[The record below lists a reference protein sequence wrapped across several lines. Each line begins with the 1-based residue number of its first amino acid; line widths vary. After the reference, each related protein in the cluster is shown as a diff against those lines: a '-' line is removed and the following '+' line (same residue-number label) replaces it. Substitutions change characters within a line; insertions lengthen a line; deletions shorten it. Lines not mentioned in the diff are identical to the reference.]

1 MSDDD
6 TTSTEAPTR
15 RDYLRYSAALGAA
28 SLVAGC
34 SGGGSTAT
42 APAADTERPTDDPT
56 ATPPDT
62 ATQSPTATE
71 TATTEDTSY
80 TVEMAPAGEV
90 TFDAVPE
97 TWMSYFSTYGDMGI
111 ALGQHD
117 GQEAAIFAR
126 NWPTQFFEYLPG
138 VDVSFES
145 VEQVWADGG
154 IGKEAFYELDCDVH
168 LMDPN
173 FIQLLDDS
181 WETDDFEEVRTEIGP
196 VLGIV
201 IRLRQGDWHDYEYY
215 SLYEAFE
222 KVATVFQERERY
234 EALQSVHDE
243 FVADV
248 RSRLPAESER
258 PEVGLLSV
266 NDEFEKGTFSL
277 YTVAAGNGKKQYQDL
292 GMNDAFEDLDPQA
305 AKDVDWEVLLD
316 IDPDILVFQYAVSHV
331 SAETFDGKKEVLR
344 DSDLG
349 SQLTAVRNDRLYPG
363 GTAYQ
368 GPIINLFQT
377 EMAAKQFY
385 PEEFGEWNGYETF
398 ADESN
403 WLFDHQRVAD
413 IVNGDI

>member
-1 MSDDD
+1 MTDD
-6 TTSTEAPTR
+6 TTSTDAPTR
-15 RDYLRYSAALGAA
+15 RDYLKYSAVLSGG
-28 SLVAGC
+28 LLAGC
-34 SGGGSTAT
+34 RGGESTAT
-42 APAADTERPTDDPT
+42 APAADNETPGEPT
-56 ATPPDT
+56 ATPSDT
-62 ATQSPTATE
+62 ATQSATTTE
-71 TATTEDTSY
+71 TATAGDTSY

-90 TFDAVPE
+90 AFDAVPE
-97 TWMSYFSTYGDMGI
+97 TWMTYFSTYGDMGI

-117 GQEAAIFAR
+117 GQEAAIFAQ

-138 VDVSFES
+138 VDVSFAD
-145 VEQVWADGG
+145 VEQIWADGA
-154 IGKEAFYELDCDVH
+154 IGKETFYELDCDVH

-181 WETDDFEEVRTEIGP
+181 WETDDFEEVATEIGP
-196 VLGIV
+196 IIGNV

-222 KVATVFQERERY
+222 KVAAVFRERERY
-234 EALQSVHDE
+234 EALKSVHDE

-248 RSRLPAESER
+248 QARLPPESER

-266 NDEFEKGTFSL
+266 NDEFETGTLSL
-277 YTVAAGNGKKQYQDL
+277 YKVAAGNGKKQYQDL
-292 GMNDAFEDLDPQA
+292 GMNDAFEDLDPQT

-316 IDPDILVFQYAVSHV
+316 IDPDILVLQYAVSHV
-331 SAETFDGKKEVLR
+331 TAETFEEKKQVLR

-385 PEEFGEWNGYETF
+385 PEVFGEWNGYETF
-398 ADESN
+398 ADESA